1 MASLGTRRLG
11 ESVLLSLVLTVG
23 LTSAAFGASR
33 TNPPPGQ
40 SVSSTVAAQAVSPAV
55 ATYYITGTVTKT
67 GGKPLPN
74 ILVQADSPP
83 YYNSWTASDGT
94 YSVAVP
100 SGTYTV
106 YFSDPSGK
114 YLHGYYSKGGF
125 TVAESSATP
134 VTIVSSDATGINA
147 QMQTGYYITGTVTGT
162 GGTPLP
168 NMQVQ
173 TISSDYWDHGMT
185 ASDGTYSLHVASGTY
200 KVWLYDQSGTYLT
213 GYYSSSGFTIDQ
225 GSATSVPV
233 NSSNV
238 SGIDVQMQTGHY
250 ITGTVTG
257 TGGAPLPN
265 IQVQAISSDYYA
277 PDATAS
283 DGTYSVAVPSGTYTV
298 SFYDPSGTYP
308 NGYYSS
314 GGFTLD
320 QGSAAPVPVS
330 TLDVTGINVQM
341 VPWSVTLEASA
352 TKVPA
357 GTSVTLTAGTNQDV
371 GLTPIYLVILAGD
384 NSAKA
389 SCKSGTTCTA
399 TVTSSVAG
407 SQTYT
412 AVVGTS
418 TGASPQAT
426 SGPVT
431 VTWTGPAVAL
441 ALSGFPSPAVAG
453 VSHNITVTAKDA
465 HNNTATDYRGTV
477 HVTSSDGAA
486 VLPANYKFTAA
497 DAGTH
502 VFSVT
507 LRTAGTQSVTATD
520 TGNSSI
526 TGIQSGIVVTPAA
539 ATTLAVSG
547 IPSPTV
553 AGTAHNVTVTA
564 RDAHGNT
571 ATAYSGTV
579 HFTSSDGAVVLPANA
594 TLSAGVGTFSV
605 TLKTAGT
612 QSVTATD
619 TATAS
624 ITGVQSGIVVTPAGA
639 TTLVVSGFPSP
650 TVSGVAGSVTVT
662 AKDAHGNTATAYTGT
677 VHFSSSDGAAVLPA
691 NATLAA
697 GVGTFSVTLETAGTQ
712 SVTATDT
719 ATASITG
726 VQSGIVVNAAAVK
739 TLVVSGLSS
748 PRTAGST
755 GSIRVT
761 AVDAYGN
768 RVSSY
773 RGTVHFTSS
782 DPQAKLPAN
791 YTFTATDA
799 GTHVF
804 SGVVILKTAGTQS
817 VTATDTLTK
826 TIKGSQT
833 GIVVKP
839 AAVKTLVVS
848 GLSSPRTAG
857 STGNIR
863 VSAVDAYGN
872 RVSSYRGT
880 VHFTSSDAKAKLPA
894 NYKFTATDNGTHV
907 FSGTVIL
914 KTAGTQSVTATDTLT
929 KTIKGSQTGIVVKP
943 AAVKTLVVSGLSS
956 PRTAGS
962 TGNIRVSA
970 VDAYGNRVSSYRGTV
985 HFTSSD
991 AKAKL
996 PANYKF
1002 TATDNGTHVFSGTVI
1017 LKTAGTQSVTATD
1030 TLTKTIKGSQ
1040 AGIVVKAAAVK
1051 TLVVSGLTTPRTK
1064 GVAGT
1069 IRVTAIDA
1077 YGNRVSGYTGTIH
1090 FTSSDAKAVLPAN
1103 YKFKAADAGTHV
1115 FTVTLKTAG
1124 TQSVTATDTLT
1135 KTIKGS
1141 QTGIV
1146 VKS

>member
-1 MASLGTRRLG
+1 LGTRRLG

-650 TVSGVAGSVTVT
+650 TVSGVAGNITVT
-662 AKDAHGNTATAYTGT
+662 ALDAYGNTATAYSGT

-697 GVGTFSVTLETAGTQ
+697 GVGTFSVTLRTAGTQ

-719 ATASITG
+719 LTASITG
-726 VQSGIVVNAAAVK
+726 TKSGIVVNAAAVK

-761 AVDAYGN
+761 ALDAYGNRVHGYLGTVHFTSSDAKAKLPAEYTFIAADAGTHVFSVTLKTAGTQSVIATDTLTASIKGSQAGIVVNAAALSKLVVSGLTTPRTAGTAGNIRVTATDAYGN

-782 DPQAKLPAN
+782 DPQ
-791 YTFTATDA
+791 
-799 GTHVF
+799 
-804 SGVVILKTAGTQS
+804 
-817 VTATDTLTK
+817 
-826 TIKGSQT
+826 
-833 GIVVKP
+833 
-839 AAVKTLVVS
+839 
-848 GLSSPRTAG
+848 
-857 STGNIR
+857 
-863 VSAVDAYGN
+863 
-872 RVSSYRGT
+872 
-880 VHFTSSDAKAKLPA
+880 
-894 NYKFTATDNGTHV
+894 
-907 FSGTVIL
+907 
-914 KTAGTQSVTATDTLT
+914 
-929 KTIKGSQTGIVVKP
+929 
-943 AAVKTLVVSGLSS
+943 
-956 PRTAGS
+956 
-962 TGNIRVSA
+962 
-970 VDAYGNRVSSYRGTV
+970 
-985 HFTSSD
+985 
-991 AKAKL
+991 AKL

-1064 GVAGT
+1064 GVAGS
-1069 IRVTAIDA
+1069 IRVTAVDA

-1090 FTSSDAKAVLPAN
+1090 FTSPDAKAVLPAN
-1103 YKFKAADAGTHV
+1103 YKFKATDAGTHV
-1115 FTVTLKTAG
+1115 FSVTLKTAG
-1124 TQSVTATDTLT
+1124 TQSVTATDTVT

-1146 VKS
+1146 VK